1 MITDNR
7 VSKEEFERLRNDQS
21 YVKVIINKINFFN
34 NKVAKEVLNEL
45 IIFSKKNN
53 LEDVYSW
60 TLYKLGKIYVVE
72 DLYQNADELFNEAYE
87 IFAKNN
93 NINGIISVITGFI
106 GSKCMQH
113 KYAEAIQWGVKAME
127 LAEEAN
133 NIELLITI
141 KGNLAGVYIV
151 IEEYE
156 KAIEIL
162 EQIEQLPWIGTDIN
176 KVAIYLNRAICEQ
189 SINNLDNALYYIDHI
204 EKLALQH
211 PHYSLNWLLEKAKI
225 YIKKGLTKKAEEM
238 LLEVSKKRQEIEDVE
253 FDSES
258 LIYLSK
264 IDVINEKYQSAIERL
279 NNIEKKVLEDR
290 ELTNIKI
297 MYNIYNLAYKGLK
310 EYEKAYCYLEKWIEI
325 EKQLRKIQ
333 EKAIFTVLDE
343 QKKNMLDKNYKMLYE
358 QNQLIYKV
366 GQNIIS
372 NLNKKDIF
380 KVIAEEIKNI
390 LNYDIIQIIVY
401 NEETKTYQYQLVI
414 EEDEIINLNSVDIC
428 DGGFASYSIKR
439 KEDIL
444 INDVENQY
452 YRYIDDHDK
461 YLKEK
466 FNWRAEKF
474 TKSLMFVPMIIKDK
488 VVGDLCIQ
496 KYEKNA
502 FDLSDLSTFKI
513 LSTYI
518 AIALDNSSLYKKVH
532 YNANYDSLTGIYNRR
547 KIIEN
552 INKLKERS
560 DYECENYYIAMMDID
575 NFKKI
580 NDVYG
585 HIIGDK
591 VLVESASLIRNLI
604 GPEDIVGRYG
614 GEEFI
619 IILKNRNNNFKDTLE
634 RVRRG
639 IEQLSIEI
647 NNDEYINITVS
658 IGVAKFDVKNMTLEE
673 NIALAD
679 KSLYKAKNLGKN
691 IVVYW

>member
-1 MITDNR
+1 
-7 VSKEEFERLRNDQS
+7 
-21 YVKVIINKINFFN
+21 
-34 NKVAKEVLNEL
+34 
-45 IIFSKKNN
+45 
-53 LEDVYSW
+53 
-60 TLYKLGKIYVVE
+60 
-72 DLYQNADELFNEAYE
+72 
-87 IFAKNN
+87 
-93 NINGIISVITGFI
+93 
-106 GSKCMQH
+106 MQH

-279 NNIEKKVLEDR
+279 NNIETKVLEDR

-358 QNQLIYKV
+358 QNQLIYKI

-390 LNYDIIQIIVY
+390 LIYDIIQIIV
-401 NEETKTYQYQLVI
+401 
-414 EEDEIINLNSVDIC
+414 
-428 DGGFASYSIKR
+428 
-439 KEDIL
+439 
-444 INDVENQY
+444 
-452 YRYIDDHDK
+452 
-461 YLKEK
+461 
-466 FNWRAEKF
+466 
-474 TKSLMFVPMIIKDK
+474 
-488 VVGDLCIQ
+488 
-496 KYEKNA
+496 
-502 FDLSDLSTFKI
+502 
-513 LSTYI
+513 
-518 AIALDNSSLYKKVH
+518 
-532 YNANYDSLTGIYNRR
+532 
-547 KIIEN
+547 
-552 INKLKERS
+552 
-560 DYECENYYIAMMDID
+560 
-575 NFKKI
+575 
-580 NDVYG
+580 
-585 HIIGDK
+585 
-591 VLVESASLIRNLI
+591 
-604 GPEDIVGRYG
+604 
-614 GEEFI
+614 
-619 IILKNRNNNFKDTLE
+619 
-634 RVRRG
+634 
-639 IEQLSIEI
+639 
-647 NNDEYINITVS
+647 
-658 IGVAKFDVKNMTLEE
+658 
-673 NIALAD
+673 
-679 KSLYKAKNLGKN
+679 
-691 IVVYW
+691 

>member
-93 NINGIISVITGFI
+93 NINGMISVITGFI

-113 KYAEAIQWGVKAME
+113 KYAAAIQWGVKAME

-343 QKKNMLDKNYKMLYE
+343 QKK
-358 QNQLIYKV
+358 
-366 GQNIIS
+366 
-372 NLNKKDIF
+372 
-380 KVIAEEIKNI
+380 
-390 LNYDIIQIIVY
+390 
-401 NEETKTYQYQLVI
+401 
-414 EEDEIINLNSVDIC
+414 IC
-428 DGGFASYSIKR
+428 
-439 KEDIL
+439 
-444 INDVENQY
+444 
-452 YRYIDDHDK
+452 
-461 YLKEK
+461 
-466 FNWRAEKF
+466 
-474 TKSLMFVPMIIKDK
+474 
-488 VVGDLCIQ
+488 
-496 KYEKNA
+496 
-502 FDLSDLSTFKI
+502 
-513 LSTYI
+513 
-518 AIALDNSSLYKKVH
+518 
-532 YNANYDSLTGIYNRR
+532 
-547 KIIEN
+547 
-552 INKLKERS
+552 
-560 DYECENYYIAMMDID
+560 
-575 NFKKI
+575 
-580 NDVYG
+580 
-585 HIIGDK
+585 
-591 VLVESASLIRNLI
+591 
-604 GPEDIVGRYG
+604 
-614 GEEFI
+614 
-619 IILKNRNNNFKDTLE
+619 
-634 RVRRG
+634 
-639 IEQLSIEI
+639 
-647 NNDEYINITVS
+647 
-658 IGVAKFDVKNMTLEE
+658 
-673 NIALAD
+673 
-679 KSLYKAKNLGKN
+679 
-691 IVVYW
+691 

>member
-7 VSKEEFERLRNDQS
+7 VSKEEFERLRNYQI

-93 NINGIISVITGFI
+93 NINGMISVITGFI

-279 NNIEKKVLEDR
+279 NNIETKVLEDR

-358 QNQLIYKV
+358 QNQLIYKI

-414 EEDEIINLNSVDIC
+414 EEDEIINLNSVDI
-428 DGGFASYSIKR
+428 
-439 KEDIL
+439 
-444 INDVENQY
+444 
-452 YRYIDDHDK
+452 
-461 YLKEK
+461 
-466 FNWRAEKF
+466 
-474 TKSLMFVPMIIKDK
+474 
-488 VVGDLCIQ
+488 
-496 KYEKNA
+496 
-502 FDLSDLSTFKI
+502 
-513 LSTYI
+513 
-518 AIALDNSSLYKKVH
+518 
-532 YNANYDSLTGIYNRR
+532 
-547 KIIEN
+547 
-552 INKLKERS
+552 
-560 DYECENYYIAMMDID
+560 
-575 NFKKI
+575 
-580 NDVYG
+580 
-585 HIIGDK
+585 
-591 VLVESASLIRNLI
+591 
-604 GPEDIVGRYG
+604 
-614 GEEFI
+614 
-619 IILKNRNNNFKDTLE
+619 
-634 RVRRG
+634 
-639 IEQLSIEI
+639 
-647 NNDEYINITVS
+647 
-658 IGVAKFDVKNMTLEE
+658 
-673 NIALAD
+673 
-679 KSLYKAKNLGKN
+679 
-691 IVVYW
+691 

>member
-93 NINGIISVITGFI
+93 NINGMVSVITGFI

-156 KAIEIL
+156 KTIEIL

-279 NNIEKKVLEDR
+279 NNIETKVLEDR

-343 QKKNMLDKNYKMLYE
+343 QKK
-358 QNQLIYKV
+358 
-366 GQNIIS
+366 
-372 NLNKKDIF
+372 
-380 KVIAEEIKNI
+380 
-390 LNYDIIQIIVY
+390 
-401 NEETKTYQYQLVI
+401 
-414 EEDEIINLNSVDIC
+414 IC
-428 DGGFASYSIKR
+428 
-439 KEDIL
+439 
-444 INDVENQY
+444 
-452 YRYIDDHDK
+452 
-461 YLKEK
+461 
-466 FNWRAEKF
+466 
-474 TKSLMFVPMIIKDK
+474 
-488 VVGDLCIQ
+488 
-496 KYEKNA
+496 
-502 FDLSDLSTFKI
+502 
-513 LSTYI
+513 
-518 AIALDNSSLYKKVH
+518 
-532 YNANYDSLTGIYNRR
+532 
-547 KIIEN
+547 
-552 INKLKERS
+552 
-560 DYECENYYIAMMDID
+560 
-575 NFKKI
+575 
-580 NDVYG
+580 
-585 HIIGDK
+585 
-591 VLVESASLIRNLI
+591 
-604 GPEDIVGRYG
+604 
-614 GEEFI
+614 
-619 IILKNRNNNFKDTLE
+619 
-634 RVRRG
+634 
-639 IEQLSIEI
+639 
-647 NNDEYINITVS
+647 
-658 IGVAKFDVKNMTLEE
+658 
-673 NIALAD
+673 
-679 KSLYKAKNLGKN
+679 
-691 IVVYW
+691 

>member
-93 NINGIISVITGFI
+93 NINGMISVITGFI
-106 GSKCMQH
+106 GSKCMQN

-279 NNIEKKVLEDR
+279 NNIETKVLEDR

-343 QKKNMLDKNYKMLYE
+343 QKK
-358 QNQLIYKV
+358 
-366 GQNIIS
+366 
-372 NLNKKDIF
+372 
-380 KVIAEEIKNI
+380 
-390 LNYDIIQIIVY
+390 
-401 NEETKTYQYQLVI
+401 
-414 EEDEIINLNSVDIC
+414 IC
-428 DGGFASYSIKR
+428 
-439 KEDIL
+439 
-444 INDVENQY
+444 
-452 YRYIDDHDK
+452 
-461 YLKEK
+461 
-466 FNWRAEKF
+466 
-474 TKSLMFVPMIIKDK
+474 
-488 VVGDLCIQ
+488 
-496 KYEKNA
+496 
-502 FDLSDLSTFKI
+502 
-513 LSTYI
+513 
-518 AIALDNSSLYKKVH
+518 
-532 YNANYDSLTGIYNRR
+532 
-547 KIIEN
+547 
-552 INKLKERS
+552 
-560 DYECENYYIAMMDID
+560 
-575 NFKKI
+575 
-580 NDVYG
+580 
-585 HIIGDK
+585 
-591 VLVESASLIRNLI
+591 
-604 GPEDIVGRYG
+604 
-614 GEEFI
+614 
-619 IILKNRNNNFKDTLE
+619 
-634 RVRRG
+634 
-639 IEQLSIEI
+639 
-647 NNDEYINITVS
+647 
-658 IGVAKFDVKNMTLEE
+658 
-673 NIALAD
+673 
-679 KSLYKAKNLGKN
+679 
-691 IVVYW
+691 

>member
-93 NINGIISVITGFI
+93 NINGMISVITGFI

-238 LLEVSKKRQEIEDVE
+238 LLEVSKKRQEIEDV
-253 FDSES
+253 
-258 LIYLSK
+258 
-264 IDVINEKYQSAIERL
+264 
-279 NNIEKKVLEDR
+279 
-290 ELTNIKI
+290 
-297 MYNIYNLAYKGLK
+297 
-310 EYEKAYCYLEKWIEI
+310 
-325 EKQLRKIQ
+325 
-333 EKAIFTVLDE
+333 
-343 QKKNMLDKNYKMLYE
+343 
-358 QNQLIYKV
+358 
-366 GQNIIS
+366 
-372 NLNKKDIF
+372 
-380 KVIAEEIKNI
+380 
-390 LNYDIIQIIVY
+390 
-401 NEETKTYQYQLVI
+401 
-414 EEDEIINLNSVDIC
+414 
-428 DGGFASYSIKR
+428 
-439 KEDIL
+439 
-444 INDVENQY
+444 
-452 YRYIDDHDK
+452 
-461 YLKEK
+461 
-466 FNWRAEKF
+466 
-474 TKSLMFVPMIIKDK
+474 
-488 VVGDLCIQ
+488 
-496 KYEKNA
+496 
-502 FDLSDLSTFKI
+502 
-513 LSTYI
+513 
-518 AIALDNSSLYKKVH
+518 
-532 YNANYDSLTGIYNRR
+532 
-547 KIIEN
+547 
-552 INKLKERS
+552 
-560 DYECENYYIAMMDID
+560 
-575 NFKKI
+575 
-580 NDVYG
+580 
-585 HIIGDK
+585 
-591 VLVESASLIRNLI
+591 
-604 GPEDIVGRYG
+604 
-614 GEEFI
+614 
-619 IILKNRNNNFKDTLE
+619 
-634 RVRRG
+634 
-639 IEQLSIEI
+639 
-647 NNDEYINITVS
+647 
-658 IGVAKFDVKNMTLEE
+658 
-673 NIALAD
+673 
-679 KSLYKAKNLGKN
+679 
-691 IVVYW
+691 